1 MLSSDLTLFFEF
13 FFLLIISIKKTKNR
27 PLPIFSLD
35 FTLNSQ
41 IWLFYAEKWIFLKE
55 RGALLKI
62 ILFICMSTAR
72 LITVPVML
80 PYT

>member
-1 MLSSDLTLFFEF
+1 MLFFEF
-13 FFLLIISIKKTKNR
+13 FVLLIISIKKTKNR

-41 IWLFYAEKWIFLKE
+41 IGLFYAEKWIFLKE
-55 RGALLKI
+55 RGALLEI

>member
-1 MLSSDLTLFFEF
+1 MLFFEF

-27 PLPIFSLD
+27 PLLIFLLD

-62 ILFICMSTAR
+62 ILFICMSTVR

>member
-1 MLSSDLTLFFEF
+1 MLFFLF
-13 FFLLIISIKKTKNR
+13 AYYFNKKKTKNR

-41 IWLFYAEKWIFLKE
+41 IGLFYAEKWIFLKE